1 MDIPIGWAIART
13 RNGNGTM
20 GRHGAWDRQG
30 LIRNTNMTEGR
41 EGLGTTFCK
50 ACASYYPDQTQAQE
64 HVCPREDE
72 YRQYIGVPVVTSV
85 DLPVAEEPE
94 PEATTS
100 FDYEEFAG
108 WINDLVVD
116 RNRLRDEVAVAR
128 TAIADAEGQ
137 VLRLKAELSHQQTVA
152 ERFRSVVLAR
162 ETADDFGDY
171 HIRKSAA
178 KG

>member
-1 MDIPIGWAIART
+1 M
-13 RNGNGTM
+13 
-20 GRHGAWDRQG
+20 
-30 LIRNTNMTEGR
+30 L
-41 EGLGTTFCK
+41 CK
-50 ACASYYPDQTQAQE
+50 ACVTYFLSAEAALVHE
-64 HVCPREDE
+64 CPKEDE
-72 YRQYIGVPVVTSV
+72 YREYVGLSNRESPTEA
-85 DLPVAEEPE
+85 PPEAEAPTQE
-94 PEATTS
+94 PEATAG
-100 FDYEEFAG
+100 FDFELFIQ

>member
-1 MDIPIGWAIART
+1 
-13 RNGNGTM
+13 
-20 GRHGAWDRQG
+20 
-30 LIRNTNMTEGR
+30 
-41 EGLGTTFCK
+41 
-50 ACASYYPDQTQAQE
+50 
-64 HVCPREDE
+64 VCPREAE
-72 YRQYIGVPVVTSV
+72 YRQYIGVQVVTSA

-94 PEATTS
+94 TTTS